1 MFKLP
6 VSESRNSN
14 CDRNEIGSSI
24 NANQLV
30 YASMNKHVK
39 ENDKLSNKQTK
50 VYQVKCIYTYDY
62 YSLL

>member
-14 CDRNEIGSSI
+14 CDRHEIGSSI

-30 YASMNKHVK
+30 YASMNKYVK
-39 ENDKLSNKQTK
+39 ENDKLS
-50 VYQVKCIYTYDY
+50 VKIKCPEHFFNR
-62 YSLL
+62 